1 MRGAVA
7 RNRPASYTPGQCIR
21 GHELTVYDLIGRTFV
36 WSLWLPVSLE
46 VVFALGDFSFG
57 IYDDQPLQL
66 FTGMLMSFPLMWVLG
81 MPLTLAVLLIAR
93 RSRPLAV
100 AVAAVC
106 GPISVV
112 AFYLSVP
119 LPSFLNTLLGAVPA
133 WLVVLLTA
141 GLYRLTSWL
150 QARSSPD

>member
-1 MRGAVA
+1 M
-7 RNRPASYTPGQCIR
+7 
-21 GHELTVYDLIGRTFV
+21 YDLIGRTFV

-57 IYDDQPLQL
+57 IYDDRPLQL
-66 FTGMLMSFPLMWVLG
+66 FTGMLFFFPLMWVLG

-93 RSRPLAV
+93 RSRPVAV

-106 GPISVV
+106 GPISIV

-150 QARSSPD
+150 KARSSPD

>member
-1 MRGAVA
+1 M
-7 RNRPASYTPGQCIR
+7 
-21 GHELTVYDLIGRTFV
+21 YDLIGRTFV

-57 IYDDQPLQL
+57 IYDDRPLQL
-66 FTGMLMSFPLMWVLG
+66 FTSGMLSFFPLMWVLG
-81 MPLTLAVLLIAR
+81 MPLTLAVLPIAR
-93 RSRPLAV
+93 RSRAVAV

-106 GPISVV
+106 GPISIF
-112 AFYLSVP
+112 AFSLSVP

-141 GLYRLTSWL
+141 GLYRLASWL

>member
-1 MRGAVA
+1 M
-7 RNRPASYTPGQCIR
+7 
-21 GHELTVYDLIGRTFV
+21 YDLIGRTFV
-36 WSLWLPVSLE
+36 WSLWLPWSLALW
-46 VVFALGDFSFG
+46 FALGDFSFG
-57 IYDDQPLQL
+57 IYDNRPLQL
-66 FTGMLMSFPLMWVLG
+66 FTSGMLSLFPLMWVLG
-81 MPLTLAVLLIAR
+81 MPFTLAVLLIAR
-93 RSRPLAV
+93 RSRPVAV

-106 GPISVV
+106 GPILIV

-150 QARSSPD
+150 KARSSPD